1 MTLTDGHSMTEVCER
16 VESDACTGY
25 VSRAFDAIQI
35 IGGVNY
41 CLPEDVTTSQLANI
55 VKNYLDNDPLEL
67 SFPGASIVMFALIKA
82 FPCQGEQ

>member
-1 MTLTDGHSMTEVCER
+1 
-16 VESDACTGY
+16 
-25 VSRAFDAIQI
+25 
-35 IGGVNY
+35 VNY